1 MEMNMRNED
10 AYYDDDMVVPD
21 GASVKV
27 PIVLMDGVQRRF
39 AAENHQPHFAELSD
53 EQQQRRAR
61 TRTEYVQQ
69 LSDAWRSPATG
80 GKRRKEG
87 TVPSFQDAD
96 RRRSAA
102 YDAYVRRLTN
112 AWRDQDTPEPDDDP
126 DNLMKR
132 HLSTEPDEDTDSRRN
147 AAWEQYRDRLSNAW
161 KTDPRTASAIE
172 RQGEQWRGGR

>member
-80 GKRRKEG
+80 GNRKEG
-87 TVPSFQDAD
+87 TVPSSKMPMASLS
-96 RRRSAA
+96 RVRCLC
-102 YDAYVRRLTN
+102 RRLTN

-132 HLSTEPDEDTDSRRN
+132 HLSTEPDEDTESRRN
-147 AAWEQYRDRLSNAW
+147 AAWAQYRDRLSNAW